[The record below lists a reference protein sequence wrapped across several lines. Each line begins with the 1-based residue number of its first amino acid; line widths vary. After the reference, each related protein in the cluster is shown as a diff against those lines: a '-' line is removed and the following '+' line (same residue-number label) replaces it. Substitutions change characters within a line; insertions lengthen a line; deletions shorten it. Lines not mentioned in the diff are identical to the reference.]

1 MTVDLLK
8 VAQSLD
14 QQVDMTESELRDML
28 KKIFT
33 TVPTYHIKAVA
44 RMVKKGSREGR
55 IEVLAKKV
63 GGLIG

>member
-1 MTVDLLK
+1 M
-8 VAQSLD
+8 S
-14 QQVDMTESELRDML
+14 ESELREML

-44 RMVKKGSREGR
+44 RMVKKGSKEGR
-55 IEVLAKKV
+55 IEILAKKV